1 MRGDPTAA
9 VMLNRVVRGM
19 SPIMITVTRKAMRTL
34 LGWTLGTFG
43 IAQVDWLLGLFR
55 EVFGVAQAREV
66 AAVWWFR

>member
-1 MRGDPTAA
+1 
-9 VMLNRVVRGM
+9 M

-34 LGWTLGTFG
+34 LGWTLGRFG
-43 IAQVDWLLGLFR
+43 IAQVDSLLGRFR

>member
-1 MRGDPTAA
+1 
-9 VMLNRVVRGM
+9 M